1 MTQPDDIARL
11 IEAIAKLIGALA
23 WPAVL
28 TFALLLL
35 RPSIRDFFATLSE
48 VRLKGA
54 GFEAS
59 AQRRLNLDAT
69 SQKLHGFWKPDGKV
83 NRANLARITT
93 CMRQSGIGGSV
104 AWLINA
110 GTADDR
116 SRVVSCLSL
125 QD

>member
-1 MTQPDDIARL
+1 MQPDDVTRL
-11 IEAIAKLIGALA
+11 IEAIAKLISALA

-28 TFALLLL
+28 IFALLLL
-35 RPSIRDFFATLSE
+35 RPSVREFLATLSE

-69 SQKLHGFWKPDGKV
+69 RQRLHDFWKPDGKV
-83 NRANLARITT
+83 NRANVTRITT
-93 CMRQSGIGGSV
+93 RMRQLGIGGSV

>member
-1 MTQPDDIARL
+1 MQPDDLTKL
-11 IEAIAKLIGALA
+11 IEAVAKLISALA

-28 TFALLLL
+28 IFALLLL
-35 RPSIRDFFATLSE
+35 RRSVRDFLATLSE

-69 SQKLHGFWKPDGKV
+69 SQKPHDFWKPDGKV
-83 NRANLARITT
+83 NRANVVRVTT
-93 CMRQSGIGGSV
+93 CMRQLGIGGSV

-116 SRVVSCLSL
+116 SRVVSC
-125 QD
+125 

>member
-1 MTQPDDIARL
+1 
-11 IEAIAKLIGALA
+11 
-23 WPAVL
+23 
-28 TFALLLL
+28 
-35 RPSIRDFFATLSE
+35 LSE

-69 SQKLHGFWKPDGKV
+69 SQKLHDFWKPAGKV
-83 NRANLARITT
+83 DRANVARVTA
-93 CMRQSGIGGSV
+93 CMRQLGIGGGV

-110 GTADDR
+110 GTAEDR

>member
-1 MTQPDDIARL
+1 MQPDDLTRL
-11 IEAIAKLIGALA
+11 IEAIAKLISALA
-23 WPAVL
+23 WPVVL
-28 TFALLLL
+28 IIALLLL
-35 RPSIRDFFATLSE
+35 RTSVRDFLATLSE

-69 SQKLHGFWKPDGKV
+69 SQKLHDFWKPEGKV
-83 NRANLARITT
+83 DRANVARITA
-93 CMRQSGIGGSV
+93 CMRQLGIGGSV

-125 QD
+125 RD